1 MFVEGKTMEGPELEN
16 GVTEVGKLL
25 PVAVSA
31 KAVLSKVSEGGR
43 WTNLCWS
50 GMISP
55 EGSPSDLHG

>member
-43 WTNLCWS
+43 WTMLC
-50 GMISP
+50 MISP
-55 EGSPSDLHG
+55 EGSPSNLHG

>member
-1 MFVEGKTMEGPELEN
+1 MEGPELEN

-43 WTNLCWS
+43 WTMLC
-50 GMISP
+50 MISP
-55 EGSPSDLHG
+55 EGSPSNLHG